1 MTEIWQLPATA
12 LARKIREKEISS
24 REVVSSLLSRIDRLN
39 PAVNAFAL
47 IDREQAIA
55 DAEKADT
62 ATIRGDV
69 LGPLHG
75 LPVTVKDLLPTRG
88 LRTAYGSRAFADN
101 IPDQDTEAVAR
112 VRAAGGIVL
121 GKTTTPEL
129 GHKVMTDSPLHGL
142 TRNPWALERSPGGS
156 SGGAAA
162 AVAMGFG
169 PLAVAT
175 DGAGSGR
182 IPASCCGVV
191 GLKPTVGAIP
201 HETTTDLFGSLSVI
215 GPMTRTVGDL
225 ALLFN
230 VMAGPDARDPWSYG
244 GSFSPLTLAE
254 DPVAVLKGLRIRWM
268 PRTIN
273 SYLDPDTERLT
284 TAVVNRLCDNG
295 AEVVDG
301 PEITDWGLDIGGA
314 LMRAYQTY
322 RYGDL
327 LEEWRD
333 KMDPTV
339 VAILDGGRVQEIA
352 ALRAALSRRT
362 DLFRRV
368 QSLFDHCDVLITP
381 TVSTPTVPVT
391 QKADQPLVIDGT
403 PLGTLRETWYCY
415 TIPFNPSGNPAISV
429 PCGLSKD
436 GLPVGLQIVA
446 PWHAEQRLVAIAAAI
461 ESISPWQNL
470 WPALAHEET
479 VS

>member
-182 IPASCCGVV
+182 IPASCCGIV

-215 GPMTRTVGDL
+215 GPMTRTVDDL

-244 GSFSPLTLAE
+244 GSFTPLTLAE
-254 DPVAVLKGLRIRWM
+254 DPVAALKGLRIRWM

-284 TAVVNRLCDNG
+284 TAAVTRLCDNG

-429 PCGLSKD
+429 PCGFSKD

>member
-175 DGAGSGR
+175 DGAGSRR

-215 GPMTRTVGDL
+215 GPMTRTVDDL

-254 DPVAVLKGLRIRWM
+254 DPVAALKGLRIRWM

-322 RYGDL
+322 RHGDL

-333 KMDPTV
+333 QMDPTV

-381 TVSTPTVPVT
+381 
-391 QKADQPLVIDGT
+391 
-403 PLGTLRETWYCY
+403 
-415 TIPFNPSGNPAISV
+415 
-429 PCGLSKD
+429 
-436 GLPVGLQIVA
+436 
-446 PWHAEQRLVAIAAAI
+446 
-461 ESISPWQNL
+461 
-470 WPALAHEET
+470 
-479 VS
+479 